1 MLARASEGAYT
12 VAISVVAHAKKR
24 PTERITALG
33 LSEIR
38 DIAVIVLA
46 FVSALMAFSVLFLV
60 LAVVRLAST
69 IQEEIRPLLRS
80 LVETSNTV
88 KGTTQFVSEAVVRPT
103 ARAAGKTIG
112 ILRFARTMADAVR
125 RIQKSQD

>member
-12 VAISVVAHAKKR
+12 VAISVVAPAKKR
-24 PTERITALG
+24 PTERNTALG

-60 LAVVRLAST
+60 LAVVRLAGT